1 MEIKDIQNW
10 ERGFIKRKGVSLKKE
25 EQTRTAVFKLI
36 EEVGEVAKA
45 ILENRWDE
53 VQAEVSDVIVF
64 ACKIANIAED
74 FYQADKLENILKRKI
89 DYCET
94 RKLNKSL
101 AQFNKPK
108 NKEFK

>member
-1 MEIKDIQNW
+1 MTIKDIQNW
-10 ERGFIKRKGVSLKKE
+10 EKEFALKKGIDSKE
-25 EQTRTAVFKLI
+25 RVNIAVFKLI

-45 ILENRWDE
+45 ILENRWNE

-74 FYQADKLENILKRKI
+74 FHGADKLENVLKRKMK
-89 DYCET
+89 YCET
-94 RKLNKSL
+94 RKFDKRSRKLNK
-101 AQFNKPK
+101 PP